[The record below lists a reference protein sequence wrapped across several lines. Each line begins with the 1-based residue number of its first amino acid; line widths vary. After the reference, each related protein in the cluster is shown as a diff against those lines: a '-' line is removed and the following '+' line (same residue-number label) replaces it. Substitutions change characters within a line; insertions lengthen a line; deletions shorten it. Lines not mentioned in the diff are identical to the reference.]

1 MKRGEGGSLAA
12 RTAIDAVGREDGAT
26 GHVGGPVAHLEG
38 GVEVQGGGAFFDK
51 GHAPVA
57 LNEQLAVVGVGLQR
71 VRSGTV
77 EGCNRGTSTQT
88 VMTMDIMIT
97 IMTFN

>member
-1 MKRGEGGSLAA
+1 M
-12 RTAIDAVGREDGAT
+12 
-26 GHVGGPVAHLEG
+26 
-38 GVEVQGGGAFFDK
+38 QGGGAFFDK
-51 GHAPVA
+51 GQAPVT

-88 VMTMDIMIT
+88 MMTMDVMIT